1 MEGPATKRPHR
12 VHRQEHAGKKRKLE
26 DTTVS
31 LPEKKRSRKGA
42 NSMAE
47 ELLASGCAITGEII
61 LRVLRMW
68 SFTQNVTRANVMPPD
83 ADFVFSET
91 LGLVSTR
98 NGKVT
103 ASRLTKRYPAVFQ
116 ILAHWL
122 RQAWPLSESFPFT
135 SISVNKNYAARM

>member
-1 MEGPATKRPHR
+1 MEGPHTKRPR
-12 VHRQEHAGKKRKLE
+12 SIQRQEGKRKLVHDSAE
-26 DTTVS
+26 SPPV
-31 LPEKKRSRKGA
+31 KKLSRKGA
-42 NSMAE
+42 NSLAE
-47 ELLASGCAITGEII
+47 GLLASGCSISDDKV
-61 LRVLRMW
+61 LQVLRMW
-68 SFTQNVTRANVMPPD
+68 QFTENVTRVNVMPRD

-116 ILAHWL
+116 ILALWL
-122 RQAWPLSESFPFT
+122 RQAWSLPHFPFT

>member
-1 MEGPATKRPHR
+1 MEGPATKRPRR
-12 VHRQEHAGKKRKLE
+12 VHRREGKRKLE

-47 ELLASGCAITGEII
+47 ELLASGCAITGESI

-68 SFTQNVTRANVMPPD
+68 LFSENTTRANVMPRGV
-83 ADFVFSET
+83 DFIFSDT

-98 NGKVT
+98 NGQVT
-103 ASRLTKRYPAVFQ
+103 ASRLTKRYPAVFR
-116 ILAHWL
+116 ILACWL
-122 RQAWPLSESFPFT
+122 RQAWPLSDSFPFT

>member
-1 MEGPATKRPHR
+1 MEGPAAKRPRR
-12 VHRQEHAGKKRKLE
+12 VQRQERTGKRKLVN
-26 DTTVS
+26 TTVS

-42 NSMAE
+42 NSKAE
-47 ELLASGCAITGEII
+47 ELLDSGCAITEEKI

-68 SFTQNVTRANVMPPD
+68 QFTENVSRANVMPRGV
-83 ADFVFSET
+83 DFVFSET

-98 NGKVT
+98 NGQVT
-103 ASRLTKRYPAVFQ
+103 ASRLTKRYPAVFR

-122 RQAWPLSESFPFT
+122 RQAWPLSDSFPFT